1 MGITFTE
8 TQRQVIEKR
17 GCNLLVSAA
26 AGSGKTAVLVE
37 RIVEMVCGGENPVDI
52 DRLLVVTFT
61 NAAAAQMRER
71 VSRALNDRLARDP
84 ANEHLQRQTTLLY
97 NAQITTIDSFC
108 LFVLRN
114 QFHTIGLDPGFRIAE
129 EGELRLLR
137 ADVLAAV
144 IEEAYGKEDPAF
156 LHCMEYFSV
165 GSRDE
170 AVEKEVLKLY
180 DFAMSMPFPE
190 EWLTGRKEDY
200 RLPAAEELGRY
211 QETAALDE
219 TEEREGA
226 VCDPLGLPWAALFM
240 EHVRFVLKG
249 CADRLEEALRL
260 CGEPDGPYFYGEL
273 LEKERELI
281 ERLLRL
287 CGGAEK
293 GDGTGGETADTGSAA
308 GGGTTD
314 AERAA
319 GGGTA
324 DAARAAGTD
333 YDGLCGA
340 FAAVVFGRL
349 PSKRDATVQT
359 AKREAAKALR
369 DSVKEAVSDL
379 RTQFFTGSAGQVCR
393 QMESCQ
399 AAVSS
404 LVDLTLAFKAAFD
417 EAKREKNILD
427 FDDIEHF
434 ALQALLR
441 REGDGYAPT
450 ETALAY
456 RSRFHE
462 ILIDEYQ
469 DSNMVQEY
477 LLSCISGESEGR
489 YNRFMVGD
497 VKQSIYKFRLARP
510 ELFLEKQE
518 AYGGAEENTQRIDL
532 HQNFRSRREVIDSV
546 NAVFARIMGKEM
558 GGIVYDEKA
567 ALHPGAVYP
576 QREGDF
582 SEDVSNITQLLLFQE
597 EKPAA
602 EAFAKGEPEK
612 QAAFARQAAGPGAA
626 SGRQAAEDGK
636 AQAALSVKE
645 QEAYGVAAQIK
656 TLLREFQVTDKETGA
671 LRRASYRDMVIL
683 LRTLSGWDEV
693 FKRVLEE
700 EGIPVHVTSRTGY
713 FAAAEVQELLH
724 FLRILDNP
732 LQDIPLYGVL
742 HTYLGGFSEEEI
754 ALVRAACP
762 KKKYLYDALTACAGG
777 EMTGGVSGNQ
787 PDTDR
792 AETGQ
797 TAMGQAYTEQ
807 AAIEQTDAGQ
817 TVIGQAYTEQ
827 TAIEQTDAG
836 QTATEQAVNRQ
847 DALVGKDLQDKI
859 TGFLDKI
866 TEYREMSVYLPVH
879 ELLQIILRETGYLH
893 YVAARPEG
901 GRRRANVEMLLVKAA
916 DYEKTSYFG
925 LYHFLRY
932 MEQLEKY
939 EVDYG
944 EAAMQDENADVVRI
958 MSIHKSKGLE
968 FPVCFVSG
976 LAAGFRKKEGSG
988 ILAVDVDAGIGVDY
1002 VDPERRVKGKNLR
1015 KNAIALKLRRDS
1027 LAEELRILYVAMTRA
1042 EEKLILTGV
1051 VKNPEKT
1058 AAALLPLRRRKHTL
1072 LSYDVLLG
1080 QDSFLSLLLSAL
1092 SGSRCL
1098 DGFYEA
1104 CGMESAPD
1112 APEYATDM
1120 AFAVKLTGWDH
1131 VVEKKI
1137 EETVLG
1143 IEAKKKLLFA
1153 DFAEAVNE
1161 NLMTELSRR
1170 FSYAYPHGNLRDLYT
1185 KTTVSEL
1192 KMAGMQETDEAAARL
1207 FEEKPAVPYLPKF
1220 LRADES
1226 VSGSMRGSAFHK
1238 VMELF
1243 DFCELTDEV
1252 SANRQTTEALLKEQ
1266 MARMLQTGRL
1276 SEGYYEAVS
1285 VPKLVDFL
1293 TGRAASRMARAARAG
1308 KLFKEQP
1315 FVMGIPASRLGSG
1328 FPAEETVLI
1337 QGIIDVFFEEE
1348 DGLVVLDYKTD
1359 AVSAAAELVKRYQV
1373 QLTYYSEALAQ
1384 IYGYEAGEGGKTVK
1398 ERLIYSFKL
1407 GEEISL

>member
-1 MGITFTE
+1 MKITFTE
-8 TQRQVIEKR
+8 TQRQVIEIR
-17 GCNLLVSAA
+17 DCNLLVAAA

-37 RIVEMVCGGENPVDI
+37 RIVEMVCDEENPVDI

-71 VSRALNDRLARDP
+71 VSRALNDRLALDP
-84 ANEHLQRQTTLLY
+84 GNEHLQRQTTLLY

-129 EGELRLLR
+129 EGELKLLR
-137 ADVLAAV
+137 ADVLADV
-144 IEEAYGKEDPAF
+144 IEDAYAKEDPAF

-165 GSRDE
+165 GSRDD
-170 AVEKEVLKLY
+170 AVEKEALKLY

-190 EWLTGRKEDY
+190 EWLAERKEDY
-200 RLPAAEELGRY
+200 RLDVPGEPGHVRR
-211 QETAALDE
+211 TAAFEEADE
-219 TEEREGA
+219 GRDEGF
-226 VCDPLGLPWAALFM
+226 CDPLRLPWAALFM
-240 EHVRFVLKG
+240 DHVRFVLKG
-249 CADRLEEALRL
+249 CADRLEEAVRL
-260 CGEPDGPYFYGEL
+260 CEEPDGPYFYGEL
-273 LEKERELI
+273 LETEREMM

-287 CGGAEK
+287 CGGMEK
-293 GDGTGGETADTGSAA
+293 DAGPVNAA
-308 GGGTTD
+308 
-314 AERAA
+314 
-319 GGGTA
+319 
-324 DAARAAGTD
+324 D
-333 YDGLCGA
+333 YDSLCAA

-349 PSKRDATVQT
+349 PSKRDASVQT

-369 DSVKEAVSDL
+369 DSVKEAVSEL
-379 RTQFFTGSAGQVCR
+379 RAQFFGGSAGQVCR
-393 QMESCQ
+393 QMEACQ
-399 AAVSS
+399 AALTA
-404 LVDLTLAFKAAFD
+404 LVDLTLAFKEAFD
-417 EAKREKNILD
+417 RAKREKNILD

-434 ALQALLR
+434 ALQTLLR
-441 REGDGYAPT
+441 REGDSYVPT

-462 ILIDEYQ
+462 IMIDEYQ
-469 DSNMVQEY
+469 DSNLVQEY

-518 AYGGAEENTQRIDL
+518 VYGSGAENARRIDL

-546 NAVFARIMGKEM
+546 NAVFARIMGREM
-558 GGIVYDEKA
+558 GGIAYDEKA
-567 ALHPGAVYP
+567 ALHPGASYP
-576 QREGDF
+576 GQAEGL
-582 SEDVSNITQLLLFQE
+582 SEETSNVTELILFQE
-597 EKPAA
+597 EKADAA
-602 EAFAKGEPEK
+602 S
-612 QAAFARQAAGPGAA
+612 AGKEGAA
-626 SGRQAAEDGK
+626 SGAARQMFGEGTAPAEVS
-636 AQAALSVKE
+636 AKE
-645 QEAYGVAAQIK
+645 QEAYGVAARIK
-656 TLLREFQVTDKETGA
+656 ELLRDFRVTDRETGM
-671 LRRASYRDMVIL
+671 LRKASFRDIVIL

-713 FAAAEVQELLH
+713 FAASEVQELLH

-742 HTYLGGFSEEEI
+742 HTYLGGFSEDEI

-762 KKKYLYDALTACAGG
+762 KKRYLYDALTACAGRKMTKEVN
-777 EMTGGVSGNQ
+777 EMT
-787 PDTDR
+787 PDTDQAESADR
-792 AETGQ
+792 AGGEAQAESADRAGGEAQAESAGRAGGETQADCGQ
-797 TAMGQAYTEQ
+797 QGISEVLQVKIRKFLEKI
-807 AAIEQTDAGQ
+807 AA
-817 TVIGQAYTEQ
+817 
-827 TAIEQTDAG
+827 
-836 QTATEQAVNRQ
+836 
-847 DALVGKDLQDKI
+847 
-859 TGFLDKI
+859 
-866 TEYREMSVYLPVH
+866 YREMSVYLSVH
-879 ELLQIILRETGYLH
+879 ELLQIILRDTGYAH

-1002 VDPERRVKGKNLR
+1002 VDPQRRVKGKNLR
-1015 KNAIALKLRRDS
+1015 KSAVALKLKRDS

-1042 EEKLILTGV
+1042 EEKLILTGI

-1058 AAALLPLRRRKHTL
+1058 AASLLPLRRRRRSL

-1080 QDSFLSLLLSAL
+1080 QDSYMTLLLAAL
-1092 SGSRCL
+1092 SGNQCL

-1104 CGMESAPD
+1104 CGLTPEPAAPD
-1112 APEYATDM
+1112 YHSDM

-1131 VVEKKI
+1131 VVEEKI
-1137 EETVLG
+1137 VETVLG
-1143 IEAKKKLLFA
+1143 MEAKRRLLLA
-1153 DFAEAVNE
+1153 DSAKEADEV
-1161 NLMTELSRR
+1161 LMTELSRR
-1170 FSYAYPHGNLRDLYT
+1170 FSYEYPHGNLRDLYT

-1192 KMAGMQETDEAAARL
+1192 KMAGMRETDEAAAEL
-1207 FEEKPAVPYLPKF
+1207 FQEKPVVPYVPRF
-1220 LRADES
+1220 LRSDEN

-1243 DFCELTDEV
+1243 DFQKLTYEV
-1252 SANRQTTEALLKEQ
+1252 NNDRQAAEALLMEQ
-1266 MARMLQTGRL
+1266 IAWMRQTGRL
-1276 SEGYYEAVS
+1276 AQGFYEAVS

-1293 TGRAASRMARAARAG
+1293 TGKAAFRMGEAARAG
-1308 KLFKEQP
+1308 KLYKEQP
-1315 FVMGIPASRLGSG
+1315 FVMGIPASRLGDG

-1348 DGLVVLDYKTD
+1348 DGFVVLDYKTD

-1373 QLTYYSEALAQ
+1373 QLSYYSEALDQ
-1384 IYGYEAGEGGKTVK
+1384 IFGYEAGADKKPVK
-1398 ERLIYSFKL
+1398 ERIIYSFKL
-1407 GEEISL
+1407 GEEIWL

>member
-1 MGITFTE
+1 MGITFTD

-37 RIVEMVCGGENPVDI
+37 RIVEMVCDGENPVDI

-71 VSRALNDRLARDP
+71 VSRALNDRLALDP
-84 ANEHLQRQTTLLY
+84 GNEHLQRQTTLLY

-129 EGELRLLR
+129 EGELKLLR
-137 ADVLAAV
+137 SDVLAAV
-144 IEEAYGKEDPAF
+144 IEDAYGKEDPAF

-190 EWLTGRKEDY
+190 AWLVERKGDYLLEGTGENGQQENAAQED
-200 RLPAAEELGRY
+200 
-211 QETAALDE
+211 
-219 TEEREGA
+219 A
-226 VCDPLGLPWAALFM
+226 VCDLLSLPWSALFM
-240 EHVRFVLKG
+240 EHTRLVLEG
-249 CADRLEEALRL
+249 CVEKLEGAIRL

-273 LEKERELI
+273 LEKEKEMA
-281 ERLLRL
+281 ERLLGL
-287 CGGAEK
+287 CGGAC
-293 GDGTGGETADTGSAA
+293 D
-308 GGGTTD
+308 
-314 AERAA
+314 
-319 GGGTA
+319 
-324 DAARAAGTD
+324 GTD
-333 YDGLCGA
+333 YDALCGA
-340 FAAVVFGRL
+340 FGAVAFDRL
-349 PSKRDATVQT
+349 PSKRDASVAP
-359 AKREAAKALR
+359 AKREAAKSLR
-369 DSVKEAVSDL
+369 DSVKAAVSGL
-379 RTQFFTGSAGQVCR
+379 RTQFFGGTSMQVCR
-393 QMESCQ
+393 QMRSCQ
-399 AAVSS
+399 AAVAA

-417 EAKREKNILD
+417 GAKREKNILD

-441 REGDGYAPT
+441 REQDGYVPT

-469 DSNMVQEY
+469 DSNLVQEY

-510 ELFLEKQE
+510 ELFLEKLE
-518 AYGGAEENTQRIDL
+518 SYAGAEESAQRIDL
-532 HQNFRSRREVIDSV
+532 HQNFRSRREVVDSV
-546 NAVFARIMGKEM
+546 NAVSRRIMGKEL

-567 ALHPGAVYP
+567 ALYPGAVYP
-576 QREGDF
+576 QREDGL
-582 SEDVSNITQLLLFQE
+582 SEDASNVTQILLFQE
-597 EKPAA
+597 EKAA
-602 EAFAKGEPEK
+602 VE
-612 QAAFARQAAGPGAA
+612 
-626 SGRQAAEDGK
+626 SSAEDGAADQAVSEEQPAEK
-636 AQAALSVKE
+636 GAALSVKE

-656 TLLREFQVTDKETGA
+656 TLLREFQVTDRETGE
-671 LRRASYRDMVIL
+671 LRRAAFRDIVIL

-713 FAAAEVQELLH
+713 FAAPEVQELLN

-742 HTYLGGFSEEEI
+742 HTYLGGFPEEEI

-762 KKKYLYDALTACAGG
+762 KKKYLYDALVACAAA
-777 EMTGGVSGNQ
+777 EETSG
-787 PDTDR
+787 TLR
-792 AETGQ
+792 
-797 TAMGQAYTEQ
+797 
-807 AAIEQTDAGQ
+807 
-817 TVIGQAYTEQ
+817 V
-827 TAIEQTDAG
+827 
-836 QTATEQAVNRQ
+836 
-847 DALVGKDLQDKI
+847 KI
-859 TGFLDKI
+859 TAFLDKI
-866 TEYREMSVYLPVH
+866 AAYRKMSVYLSVH

-901 GRRRANVEMLLVKAA
+901 GRRRANVEMLLVRAA

-976 LAAGFRKKEGSG
+976 LGAGLGRKEGSG
-988 ILAVDVDAGIGVDY
+988 MLAVDVDAGIGVDY

-1015 KNAIALKLRRDS
+1015 KNAVALKLRRDS

-1058 AAALLPLRRRKHTL
+1058 AAALLPLRRRKRSL

-1080 QDSFLSLLLSAL
+1080 QESLLTLLLSAL
-1092 SGSRCL
+1092 SGNKCL
-1098 DGFYEA
+1098 DGFYGA
-1104 CGMESAPD
+1104 CGVETAPD
-1112 APEYATDM
+1112 APEYADDM
-1120 AFAVKLTGWDH
+1120 AVAVKLTGWDH
-1131 VVEKKI
+1131 VVEEKI

-1143 IEAKKKLLFA
+1143 MEAKRKLLFS
-1153 DFAEAVNE
+1153 DPAEAVDE
-1161 NLMTELSRR
+1161 NLLTELSRR
-1170 FSYAYPHGNLRDLYT
+1170 FSYEYPHGNLRDLYT

-1192 KMAGMQETDEAAARL
+1192 KMAGMQETDEDAARL

-1220 LRADES
+1220 LRGDGH
-1226 VSGSMRGSAFHK
+1226 VSGSARGSAFHK

-1243 DFCELTDEV
+1243 DFQKLTNEV
-1252 SANRQTTEALLKEQ
+1252 NKNRQAAEALLAEQ
-1266 MARMLQTGRL
+1266 MERMRKTGRL
-1276 SEGYYEAVS
+1276 SQEYYEAVS

-1293 TGRAASRMARAARAG
+1293 TGGAALRMAEAARAG
-1308 KLFKEQP
+1308 KLYKEQP
-1315 FVMGIPASRLGSG
+1315 FVMGLPASRLGSG

-1348 DGLVVLDYKTD
+1348 DGFVVLDYKTD
-1359 AVSAAAELVKRYQV
+1359 AVSAAEELVKRYQV
-1373 QLTYYSEALAQ
+1373 QLAYYSEALAQ
-1384 IYGYEAGEGGKTVK
+1384 IYGYEPGVGGKPVK
-1398 ERLIYSFKL
+1398 ERIIYSFKL
-1407 GEEISL
+1407 GEEILL

>member
-1 MGITFTE
+1 MGITFTD
-8 TQRQVIEKR
+8 TQRQVIENR

-37 RIVEMVCGGENPVDI
+37 RIVEMVCDGKNPVDI

-71 VSRALNDRLARDP
+71 VSRALNDRLAIDP

-129 EGELRLLR
+129 EGELKLLR
-137 ADVLAAV
+137 SDVLAAV
-144 IEEAYGKEDPAF
+144 IEDAYGKEDPAF
-156 LHCMEYFSV
+156 LRCMEYFSV

-190 EWLTGRKEDY
+190 QWLAKRKEDY
-200 RLPAAEELGRY
+200 RLDAAGESGRTAGEAG
-211 QETAALDE
+211 QTAAG
-219 TEEREGA
+219 EGRQA
-226 VCDPLGLPWAALFM
+226 AAFRDPLALPWAALFM
-240 EHVRFVLKG
+240 EHTRFVLQG
-249 CADRLEEALRL
+249 CIDKLDEALRL
-260 CGEPDGPYFYGEL
+260 CEEPDGPYFYGEL
-273 LEKERELI
+273 LEKEREMA

-287 CGGAEK
+287 CGGKTDMEADSEVQAAAGSQQTEAYGQSK
-293 GDGTGGETADTGSAA
+293 AGGEQDSAA
-308 GGGTTD
+308 RV
-314 AERAA
+314 AM
-319 GGGTA
+319 
-324 DAARAAGTD
+324 TD
-333 YDGLCGA
+333 YDGLCAAFGA
-340 FAAVVFGRL
+340 AAFDRL
-349 PSKRDATVQT
+349 PSKRDTSVSP
-359 AKREAAKALR
+359 AKREAAKGLR
-369 DSVKEAVSDL
+369 DSVKEELSEL
-379 RTQFFTGSAGQVCR
+379 RTQFFGGSAEQVCR
-393 QMESCQ
+393 QMEGCQ
-399 AAVSS
+399 EAVAA

-417 EAKREKNILD
+417 ETKREKNILD

-441 REGDGYAPT
+441 REGDGYVPT

-456 RSRFHE
+456 RNRFHE

-469 DSNMVQEY
+469 DSNLVQEY

-518 AYGGAEENTQRIDL
+518 AYGRAQENARRIDL

-546 NAVFARIMGKEM
+546 NAVFRRLMGKEM

-567 ALHPGAVYP
+567 ALYPGASYP
-576 QREGDF
+576 QREDGL
-582 SEDVSNITQLLLFQE
+582 SEDASNVTRLLLFQE
-597 EKPAA
+597 EKTAVEAFVRDGAA
-602 EAFAKGEPEK
+602 E
-612 QAAFARQAAGPGAA
+612 QAANEKK
-626 SGRQAAEDGK
+626 SAENGK
-636 AQAALSVKE
+636 VTPALSVKE

-656 TLLREFQVTDKETGA
+656 TLLREFQVTDKETGE
-671 LRRASYRDMVIL
+671 LRRAAFRDIVIL

-713 FAAAEVQELLH
+713 FAATEVQELLH

-762 KKKYLYDALTACAGG
+762 KKKYLYDALVICAGRKVTD
-777 EMTGGVSGNQ
+777 MVNTVS
-787 PDTDR
+787 PDTEQADEESADR
-792 AETGQ
+792 AE
-797 TAMGQAYTEQ
+797 AEQ
-807 AAIEQTDAGQ
+807 ADEENADRAEAERADEENTD
-817 TVIGQAYTEQ
+817 
-827 TAIEQTDAG
+827 DAVPADG
-836 QTATEQAVNRQ
+836 EAPGISGELR
-847 DALVGKDLQDKI
+847 GKI
-859 TGFLDKI
+859 AAFLDRI
-866 TEYREMSVYLPVH
+866 AAYREMSVYLSVH

-893 YVAARPEG
+893 DVAARPEG

-968 FPVCFVSG
+968 FPICFVSG

-1002 VDPERRVKGKNLR
+1002 VDPARRVKGKNLR

-1058 AAALLPLRRRKHTL
+1058 AAALFPLRRRKNSL
-1072 LSYDVLLG
+1072 LPYDALLG
-1080 QDSFLSLLLSAL
+1080 QDSFLTLLLCAL
-1092 SGSRCL
+1092 SGNRCL

-1104 CGMESAPD
+1104 CGMEPETD
-1112 APEYATDM
+1112 AQEYAADM

-1131 VVEKKI
+1131 VMEEKL

-1143 IEAKKKLLFA
+1143 MEAKRRLLFA
-1153 DFAEAVNE
+1153 EPAEAVDGS
-1161 NLMTELSRR
+1161 LMTELSRR
-1170 FSYAYPHGNLRDLYT
+1170 FSYEYPHGNLRDLYT

-1220 LRADES
+1220 LRGDER
-1226 VSGSMRGSAFHK
+1226 VSGSVRGSAFHK

-1243 DFCELTDEV
+1243 DFRKLTSKVNSD
-1252 SANRQTTEALLKEQ
+1252 RQAAEALLEEQ
-1266 MARMLQTGRL
+1266 MEGMRQTGRL
-1276 SEGYYEAVS
+1276 SQEYREAVS
-1285 VPKLVDFL
+1285 VPKLLDFL
-1293 TGRAASRMARAARAG
+1293 TGRAAFRMAEAARAG

-1359 AVSAAAELVKRYQV
+1359 AVSAAEELVKRYQA
-1373 QLTYYSEALAQ
+1373 QLAYYSEALAQ
-1384 IYGYEAGEGGKTVK
+1384 IYGHEPGAGTKPVK

-1407 GEEISL
+1407 GEEILL

>member
-1 MGITFTE
+1 MGITFTD

-37 RIVEMVCGGENPVDI
+37 RIVEMVCGGEKPVDI

-129 EGELRLLR
+129 EGELKLLR
-137 ADVLAAV
+137 SDVLAAV

-165 GSRDE
+165 GNRDE

-200 RLPAAEELGRY
+200 RLPASEEFGRGAVPDGAEER
-211 QETAALDE
+211 D
-219 TEEREGA
+219 GA
-226 VCDPLGLPWAALFM
+226 VWDPLDLPWAALFM
-240 EHVRFVLKG
+240 EHVRFVLQG

-260 CGEPDGPYFYGEL
+260 CEEPDGPYFYGEL
-273 LEKERELI
+273 LEKEREMMA
-281 ERLLRL
+281 RLLRL
-287 CGGAEK
+287 CGGAKKE
-293 GDGTGGETADTGSAA
+293 DGGSVDAESRA
-308 GGGTTD
+308 GGWQTEEDGQST
-314 AERAA
+314 A
-319 GGGTA
+319 GRKQDSA
-324 DAARAAGTD
+324 VRVAMTD
-333 YDGLCGA
+333 YDGLCAA
-340 FAAVVFGRL
+340 FGAVVFDRL
-349 PSKRDATVQT
+349 PSKRDASVSP
-359 AKREAAKALR
+359 AKREAAKSLR
-369 DSVKEAVSDL
+369 DSVKEAVSEL
-379 RTQFFTGSAGQVCR
+379 RTLFFTGSAGQVRR

-399 AAVSS
+399 EAVSS

-417 EAKREKNILD
+417 GAKREKNILD

-469 DSNMVQEY
+469 DSNLVQEY

-546 NAVFARIMGKEM
+546 NAVFERIMGKEM
-558 GGIVYDEKA
+558 GGIVYDGKA
-567 ALHPGAVYP
+567 ALHAGASYP
-576 QREGDF
+576 RREGSL
-582 SEDVSNITQLLLFQE
+582 SEDDSNITQLLLFQE
-597 EKPAA
+597 EKIAA
-602 EAFAKGEPEK
+602 E
-612 QAAFARQAAGPGAA
+612 
-626 SGRQAAEDGK
+626 SSAE
-636 AQAALSVKE
+636 ALSVKE

-656 TLLREFQVTDKETGA
+656 TLLREFQVTDKETGT

-713 FAAAEVQELLH
+713 FAATEVQELLH

-762 KKKYLYDALTACAGG
+762 KKKYLYDALAECAGQ
-777 EMTGGVSGNQ
+777 EIDEELRV
-787 PDTDR
+787 
-792 AETGQ
+792 
-797 TAMGQAYTEQ
+797 
-807 AAIEQTDAGQ
+807 
-817 TVIGQAYTEQ
+817 
-827 TAIEQTDAG
+827 
-836 QTATEQAVNRQ
+836 
-847 DALVGKDLQDKI
+847 KI
-859 TGFLDKI
+859 TAFLDKI
-866 TEYREMSVYLPVH
+866 AAYREMAVYLSVH
-879 ELLQIILRETGYLH
+879 ELLQIILRETGYLY

-1058 AAALLPLRRRKHTL
+1058 AAALLPLRRRKNSL

-1104 CGMESAPD
+1104 CGMETAPD
-1112 APEYATDM
+1112 APEYDVDM

-1143 IEAKKKLLFA
+1143 MEAKNKLLFA
-1153 DFAEAVNE
+1153 DPGEAVDE
-1161 NLMTELSRR
+1161 SLMTELSGR
-1170 FSYAYPHGNLRDLYT
+1170 FSYVYPHGNLRDLYT

-1192 KMAGMQETDEAAARL
+1192 KMAGMQETDEAAAKL

-1220 LRADES
+1220 LKTDES
-1226 VSGSMRGSAFHK
+1226 VSGPMRGSAFHK

-1243 DFCELTDEV
+1243 DFRELTGEV
-1252 SANRQTTEALLKEQ
+1252 NKSRQAAEALLKEQ
-1266 MARMLQTGRL
+1266 MERMRQKGRL
-1276 SEGYYEAVS
+1276 ASAYYEAVS

-1293 TGRAASRMARAARAG
+1293 TGRAAFRMAEAARAG

-1328 FPAEETVLI
+1328 FPAEETVLV

-1348 DGLVVLDYKTD
+1348 DGFVVLDYKTD
-1359 AVSAAAELVKRYQV
+1359 AVSAAEELVKRYQV
-1373 QLTYYSEALAQ
+1373 QLAYYSEALAQ
-1384 IYGYEAGEGGKTVK
+1384 IYGYEPGAAGKPVK
-1398 ERLIYSFKL
+1398 ERIIYSFKL
-1407 GEEISL
+1407 GEEIWL